1 MLLGIDIGGTT
12 ISFGLV
18 EGNAIVKKTCV
29 PSFRPKATLDETLAW
44 LYTNIDDV
52 ITPEV
57 TSIGVG
63 VPTLVNAQTGTVYD
77 AANIP
82 SWVEVPL
89 KELLEYRYNIPAFV
103 NNDAN
108 CYALGAAA
116 QLGFKHKVLCC
127 ITLGTGTGVGIV
139 EGDHIFSGVNC
150 GAGEICSL
158 PYNGKDYESFC
169 SKQFFTSKGLSPR
182 KLAEKAAAG
191 DEVSYAMYREFGRH
205 LGELLTVVLY
215 TYDPSC
221 IVLGGGV
228 AHGAPYFQQ
237 SMMET
242 LRERYV
248 YKRFLPNLSIEIMP
262 ESDLAI
268 LGASLLK

>member
-12 ISFGLV
+12 ISLGLV
-18 EGNAIVKKTCV
+18 EGTDIVKKVCV
-29 PSFRPKATLDETLAW
+29 RSFAPGAALEETLDYLCKQ
-44 LYTNIDDV
+44 IDSI

-57 TSIGVG
+57 KSIGTG
-63 VPTLVNAQTGTVYD
+63 VPTLVDAVTGTVYD

-89 KELLEYRYNIPAFV
+89 KDILEKRYWLPVSV

-108 CYALGAAA
+108 CYALGASAK
-116 QLGFKHKVLCC
+116 LGRDLVC

-139 EGDHIFSGVNC
+139 SGGKVFSGANC

-169 SKQFFTSKGLSPR
+169 SKQFFITQCVSPR
-182 KLAEKAAAG
+182 EASEAASRGELWAIK
-191 DEVSYAMYREFGRH
+191 MYEEFGRH
-205 LGELLTVVLY
+205 MGELITTVLY
-215 TYDPSC
+215 AYDPSC

-228 AHGAPYFQQ
+228 ANSAYLFMK
-237 SMMET
+237 SMKQT
-242 LRERYV
+242 IRERYA
-248 YKRFLPNLSIEIMP
+248 YKRFLDKLDILAMP
-262 ESDLAI
+262 EADLAL
-268 LGASLLK
+268 LGASLL